1 MLLSIA
7 SVASALKFSELAGV
21 TPMEKVITLLEELK
35 AQVQDEG
42 AAEAATYKDL
52 ACFCED
58 NQVTK
63 ADEIA
68 TNEQNIDRMEAEL
81 VDLQATLDELDASI
95 KSLTEKI
102 GVAEAELKE
111 MTAIRDKEHAIFEAE
126 FADASGAVDALVKA
140 IQHLMD
146 AKSKTEALAET
157 KADVQKAVS
166 LADAM
171 GLEIKNQKSMTIF
184 LSMDQPE
191 DPGEYE
197 FQSGGIVDTLKD
209 LKAKFEARKDELQ
222 TEEDAAQ
229 QSYEAAAAAKRDQI
243 DTDKATLETEE
254 ESFEQTKSDIAT
266 TTEELTEEKA
276 QLNDN
281 NLYLKDITATCEMKA
296 KEWDQRSVSR
306 GGEITAISKALEILT
321 GTVQGLAEST
331 GAGGRTAAEEAAP
344 IATELLQK
352 AGKQA
357 APAGVEEYR
366 DVVFTQ
372 VGSVQHQKEKASMA
386 ELRRRVITKL
396 SAAAKD
402 QKSLALATLVMKL
415 ARDPFAKVKVLIQK
429 LIERLLT
436 EAKNEATH
444 KGWCD
449 TEIGK
454 AEKDREYRH
463 ADSVKLNAAITDGEA
478 TIAKLKETIETLTKE
493 LGELNEALLE
503 ATKQREQDK
512 ANNKKTLKDAK
523 EGLTALEAAI
533 KVLTDYYKGGL
544 KSKNRYE
551 GGGYEGAAFVQA
563 SPVAEQMGA
572 EGVEGGAKGAYA
584 GNQAQGQGIIGMLE
598 TIASDFKRT
607 LETTEAE
614 EYKAS
619 RDFAAFS
626 QETKASIS
634 TKETGKKQAEADL
647 DRTSGDLVANLNSLK
662 DAQEL
667 LDMSLE
673 TLEKLRPACVDTGMS
688 YEERVARREHEIEAL
703 KEALCVLDEE
713 DGEIPECAGGSYSGF
728 LQKSMKK

>member
-1 MLLSIA
+1 MMLMLLSIA
-7 SVASALKFSELAGV
+7 SVASAMKFEELAGV
-21 TPMEKVITLLEELK
+21 TPMEKVVSLLEDLK

-52 ACFCED
+52 ACFCEK
-58 NQVTK
+58 NQVEK
-63 ADEIA
+63 SDEIA
-68 TNEQNIDRMEAEL
+68 KNEENINRMESEL
-81 VDLQATLDELDASI
+81 VELKATLEELDASI

-102 GVAEAELKE
+102 GQAEAELKE
-111 MTAIRDKEHAIFEAE
+111 MTAIRDKEHAIFTAE
-126 FADASGAVDALVKA
+126 FEDASGAVDALVKA
-140 IQHLMD
+140 IAHLMNS
-146 AKSKTEALAET
+146 KSLLSTQSE
-157 KADVQKAVS
+157 VQKAIS

-171 GLEIKNQKSMTIF
+171 GLEVQNKREVTVF
-184 LSMDQPE
+184 LSMKQPGPP
-191 DPGEYE
+191 PGEYE
-197 FQSGGIVDTLKD
+197 FKSGGIIDTLKD
-209 LKAKFEARKDELQ
+209 LQAKFEKRRDDLQ

-229 QSYEAAAAAKRDQI
+229 QSYDAAAGAKREQI
-243 DTDKATLETEE
+243 ETDKATLKTQEE
-254 ESFEQTKSDIAT
+254 AFADTQSSIAT

-281 NLYLKDITATCEMKA
+281 NLYLKDITGTCEMKA
-296 KEWDQRSVSR
+296 KEWDQRSTSR
-306 GGEITAISKALEILT
+306 AGEIEAISKALEILT

-331 GAGGRTAAEEAAP
+331 GAVGRSKAEEAAP
-344 IATELLQK
+344 IGALLQK
-352 AGKQA
+352 SGA
-357 APAGVEEYR
+357 AAASLEEYR

-372 VGSVQHQKEKASMA
+372 VGSVQHQKEKTSMAA
-386 ELRRRVITKL
+386 ELRRRVITQL

-402 QKSLALATLVMKL
+402 QKSLALATLVMKM
-415 ARDPFAKVKVLIQK
+415 ARDPFAKVKVLIQQ

-478 TIAKLKETIETLTKE
+478 TIAKLKETIATLTKE

-503 ATKQREQDK
+503 ATKNREQEK

-523 EGLTALEAAI
+523 EGLVALKQAI
-533 KVLTDYYKGGL
+533 KVLTDYYKGAA

-572 EGVEGGAKGAYA
+572 EGVSGGAKGAYA

-598 TIASDFKRT
+598 TIASDFTRT

-619 RDFAAFS
+619 RVFAEFS
-626 QETKASIS
+626 KETKASIS
-634 TKETGKKQAEADL
+634 TKETGKKQAEADF
-647 DRTSGDLVANLNSLK
+647 DRTSGDLVANLNALT

-667 LDMSLE
+667 LDKSLE

-688 YEERVARREHEIEAL
+688 YEERVARREAEIEAL
-703 KEALCVLDEE
+703 KNAICVLDEE
-713 DGEIPECAGGSYSGF
+713 DGEIPECAGGSYNGF
-728 LQKSMKK
+728 LQKSSKK

>member
-7 SVASALKFSELAGV
+7 SVASAMNFADLAGV
-21 TPMEKVITLLEELK
+21 TPMEKVITLLEDLK

-52 ACFCED
+52 ACFCEK
-58 NQVTK
+58 NQVEK
-63 ADEIA
+63 DEEIKK
-68 TNEQNIDRMEAEL
+68 NEENINRLESEL
-81 VDLQATLDELDASI
+81 VELTATMEELSASI
-95 KSLTEKI
+95 KELTEKI

-111 MTAIRDKEHAIFEAE
+111 MTAIREKEHAIFTAE
-126 FADASGAVDALVKA
+126 HDDATAAVDALVRA
-140 IQHLMD
+140 IAKLSDSKSLM
-146 AKSKTEALAET
+146 STKT
-157 KADVQKAVS
+157 DVQNAIS

-171 GLEIKNQKSMTIF
+171 GLEIKNKQEVTVF
-184 LSMDQPE
+184 LSMNQPGPP
-191 DPGEYE
+191 PGEYE
-197 FQSGGIVDTLKD
+197 FKSGGIIDTLKD
-209 LKAKFEARKDELQ
+209 LKAKFEKRAEDLQ

-229 QSYEAAAAAKRDQI
+229 QSYDAAAGAKREQI
-243 DTDKATLETEE
+243 ETDKATLETEE
-254 ESFEQTKSDIAT
+254 ENLETTKSDIAT
-266 TTEELTEEKA
+266 ATEELTEEKA
-276 QLNDN
+276 QHNDN
-281 NLYLKDITATCEMKA
+281 TLYLKDITATCEMKA
-296 KEWDQRSVSR
+296 KEWDQRSASR
-306 GGEITAISKALEILT
+306 AGEIGAISTALEILT

-344 IATELLQK
+344 IALLKKKTEAPAKMLLQS
-352 AGKQA
+352 GKLA
-357 APAGVEEYR
+357 DLEEYS

-372 VGSVQHQKEKASMA
+372 VGSVQHQNAKMA
-386 ELRRRVITKL
+386 ELRRRVITQL

-402 QKSLALATLVMKL
+402 QKSLALATLVMKM

-436 EAKNEATH
+436 EARNEATH

-463 ADSVKLNAAITDGEA
+463 ADSVKLNAAITEGEA
-478 TIAKLKETIETLTKE
+478 TIAKLKETIATLTKE
-493 LGELNEALLE
+493 LEELNEALLE
-503 ATKQREQDK
+503 ATKQRNQEK
-512 ANNKKTLKDAK
+512 ANNKKTLTDAK
-523 EGLTALEAAI
+523 EGLTALKQAI
-533 KVLTDYYKGGL
+533 KVLTDYYKGAA

-572 EGVEGGAKGAYA
+572 EGVQGGAKGAYA
-584 GNQAQGQGIIGMLE
+584 GNQAAGAGIIGMLE
-598 TIASDFKRT
+598 TIASDFMRT

-619 RDFAAFS
+619 RTFAAFS

-647 DRTSGDLVANLNSLK
+647 DRTSGDLVADLNSLK

-667 LDMSLE
+667 LDSSLE

-688 YEERVARREHEIEAL
+688 YEERVARREAEIEAL
-703 KEALCVLDEE
+703 KNALCVLDEE
-713 DGEIPECAGGSYSGF
+713 DGEIPECAGKMF
-728 LQKSMKK
+728 LQKAK